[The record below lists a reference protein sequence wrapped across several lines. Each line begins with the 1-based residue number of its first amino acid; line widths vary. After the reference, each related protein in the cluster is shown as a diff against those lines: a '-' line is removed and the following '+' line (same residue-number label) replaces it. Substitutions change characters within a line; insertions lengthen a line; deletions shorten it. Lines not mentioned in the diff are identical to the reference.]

1 MPGVR
6 SRLLAWWSF
15 ALVAG
20 CTAGDYSYNPE
31 ALSGDGG
38 PEQEAVDC
46 GPGGDGGDGP
56 CALAGDL
63 EPCAAL
69 VARSCEPSCQEAA
82 ACVAAVLTRD
92 YRPEQCQAGL
102 DNQLT
107 FPACTASPCQT
118 LVERT
123 CGADEPTASCAD
135 NPGCQ
140 PSLVLRERASDP
152 AASSDEIA
160 DAVAACQQALE
171 DAVVFAP
178 CQ

>member
-1 MPGVR
+1 MAGVPAHF
-6 SRLLAWWSF
+6 LVWSSL

-20 CTAGDYSYNPE
+20 CAVADYPSMLAGD
-31 ALSGDGG
+31 AG
-38 PEQEAVDC
+38 PEQESADC
-46 GPGGDGGDGP
+46 GPVGDGGDVP
-56 CALAGDL
+56 CPMGATD
-63 EPCAAL
+63 PCAAL
-69 VARSCEPSCQEAA
+69 VARSCEPSCHEAA
-82 ACVAAVLTRD
+82 ACVAAELTRD
-92 YRPEQCQAGL
+92 FRPEECQAAL

-107 FPACTASPCQT
+107 FPTCTASPCQT

-123 CGADEPTASCAD
+123 CGADEPTAECAD

-140 PSLVLRERASDP
+140 PSLVLRGRATDP

-178 CQ
+178 CS

>member
-1 MPGVR
+1 M
-6 SRLLAWWSF
+6 SFRLLAWSSL
-15 ALVAG
+15 AVVAG
-20 CTAGDYSYNPE
+20 CTAADYPSML
-31 ALSGDGG
+31 AGDGG
-38 PEQEAVDC
+38 PEQENVADC
-46 GPGGDGGDGP
+46 GPTGDGGDLP
-56 CALAGDL
+56 CPMGADD
-63 EPCAAL
+63 PCAAL

-82 ACVAAVLTRD
+82 ACVAAELTRD

-140 PSLVLRERASDP
+140 PSLVLRERATDP
-152 AASSDEIA
+152 TASGEDIA